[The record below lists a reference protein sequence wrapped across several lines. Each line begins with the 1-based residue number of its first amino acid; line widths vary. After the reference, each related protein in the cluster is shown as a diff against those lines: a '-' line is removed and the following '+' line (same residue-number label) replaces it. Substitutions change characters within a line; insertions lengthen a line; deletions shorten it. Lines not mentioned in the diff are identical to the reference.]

1 MSSRRLCFW
10 SMELHIT
17 AAFASLGCAF
27 IVLKKQLEDLWG
39 VFNSDHGQ
47 GALGV
52 RRGRSAQV
60 SRIPKQV
67 TWQS

>member
-1 MSSRRLCFW
+1 MSSRRLCCW
-10 SMELHIT
+10 SMELRLT
-17 AAFASLGCAF
+17 AALASLGCAF
-27 IVLKKQLEDLWG
+27 IVLKKQLVDVWG
-39 VFNSDHGQ
+39 VLNSDRGQ

-60 SRIPKQV
+60 FRIPKQV